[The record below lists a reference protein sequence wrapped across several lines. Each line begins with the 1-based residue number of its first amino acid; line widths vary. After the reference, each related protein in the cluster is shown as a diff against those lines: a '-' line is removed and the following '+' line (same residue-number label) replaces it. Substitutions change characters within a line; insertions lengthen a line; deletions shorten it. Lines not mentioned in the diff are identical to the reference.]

1 MRRVAHARLIALL
14 LAPAGCASLDP
25 KADIATAASA
35 VEQRTGLE
43 AHWDAPWDHVDPLW
57 SGREPLSSDVAVT
70 IALQANRSMRQQVE
84 AIVATRAD
92 YVQAHLLP
100 NPVVTVALGIP
111 IDGGGGSPLFAGLIQ
126 QLAALWQRPTRIDG
140 AEADLQR
147 EVLAVSDG
155 ALRLVTQVR
164 MAHAAVTFA
173 DRAVALQTQ
182 NVDLI
187 EDSLELD
194 AQHYEV
200 GESTQLDL
208 NRLEL
213 ELLQAQT
220 ESVRRK
226 AEADRARTDLLSLL
240 GRAGDALD
248 FATDDRV
255 PSAVD
260 RLSALDG
267 ELLLAMAGAQ
277 RLDVAA
283 ALARQESAVA
293 RLKLAR
299 LGAVP
304 DVSAG
309 ASYQREFSGREGI
322 FPTIAVT
329 PPLFDDNRAD
339 RARASEL
346 RTAQIEVDRVL
357 QQSQQEVRTAWI
369 NVQSS
374 LRLVNDLQGR
384 IVRLAD
390 ENASL
395 AQEAFAAGTVDL
407 TVLLEAK
414 RQQTS
419 ARTRLNDLE
428 LSMVRQI
435 FELERAAGGSLDPGV
450 ATAGAERGRESG
462 QEYSS

>member
-1 MRRVAHARLIALL
+1 MRRIART
-14 LAPAGCASLDP
+14 APSSRCCSHRPAAQSLDP

-35 VEQRTGLE
+35 VEQRTGLH

-84 AIVATRAD
+84 AIVAARAD

-140 AEADLQR
+140 AEAGLQR
-147 EVLAVSDG
+147 EVLAVSDE

-164 MAHAAVTFA
+164 TAHAAVTFA
-173 DRAVALQTQ
+173 DRAVTLQAQ

-187 EDSLELD
+187 EESLELVR
-194 AQHYEV
+194 QRYEV

-213 ELLQAQT
+213 ELLQAKA
-220 ESVRRK
+220 ESVQRK
-226 AEADRARTDLLSLL
+226 AEADGARTDLLALL
-240 GRAGDALD
+240 GRADDALD

-260 RLSALDG
+260 RLSALDDAR
-267 ELLLAMAGAQ
+267 LLAMAGAQ

-283 ALARQESAVA
+283 ALARQESAAA
-293 RLKLAR
+293 RLELAR
-299 LGAVP
+299 LGVVP
-304 DVSAG
+304 DVSVG

-329 PPLFDDNRAD
+329 PPLFDDNRARS
-339 RARASEL
+339 RAPRQSCGPRRSKSIECSSNRSKRSGRRGSTCRVRFASSTTCRDGSSGSPT
-346 RTAQIEVDRVL
+346 RTHRSRRRPSPRERSTSRYCWRPSASRPRRR
-357 QQSQQEVRTAWI
+357 RT
-369 NVQSS
+369 
-374 LRLVNDLQGR
+374 
-384 IVRLAD
+384 
-390 ENASL
+390 
-395 AQEAFAAGTVDL
+395 
-407 TVLLEAK
+407 
-414 RQQTS
+414 
-419 ARTRLNDLE
+419 
-428 LSMVRQI
+428 
-435 FELERAAGGSLDPGV
+435 
-450 ATAGAERGRESG
+450 
-462 QEYSS
+462 